1 MAVVIAI
8 LIYKNKTDDIFNNR
22 TVGKV
27 AMLSICK
34 ELSQN
39 QCMLLQQENGMV
51 TFKRIDRHQRS

>member
-1 MAVVIAI
+1 MIY
-8 LIYKNKTDDIFNNR
+8 LITGGER
-22 TVGKV
+22 SGKV

-51 TFKRIDRHQRS
+51 TFKRIDRIKDRDDRWVNIENT